1 MWLGIWII
9 SAIKIFEDISLST
22 LISNILRRILLKREE
37 TEQSLV
43 LDIVRYPL
51 SIKSTKAMSSM
62 GGYFVNWKLPWRNS
76 VVKNGRFELLSKSLW
91 RKDGI

>member
-1 MWLGIWII
+1 MICQYRTRIFRYQNFFRI
-9 SAIKIFEDISLST
+9 FQSA
-22 LISNILRRILLKREE
+22 NILRRILLKREE

>member
-1 MWLGIWII
+1 MICQYRTFRYQKFLRIFK
-9 SAIKIFEDISLST
+9 SA
-22 LISNILRRILLKREE
+22 NILCAILLKREE

-62 GGYFVNWKLPWRNS
+62 GRYFVNWKLPWRNS

>member
-1 MWLGIWII
+1 MICQYRTFRYQNFFRIFQ
-9 SAIKIFEDISLST
+9 SA
-22 LISNILRRILLKREE
+22 NILRRILLKREE

-62 GGYFVNWKLPWRNS
+62 GRYFVNWKLPWRNS

>member
-1 MWLGIWII
+1 MICQYRTFRYQNFLR
-9 SAIKIFEDISLST
+9 IFESA
-22 LISNILRRILLKREE
+22 NILCAILLKREE

-62 GGYFVNWKLPWRNS
+62 GRYFVNWKLPWRNS

>member
-1 MWLGIWII
+1 MICQYRTFRYQNFLRIFQ
-9 SAIKIFEDISLST
+9 SA
-22 LISNILRRILLKREE
+22 NILRRILLKREE

-43 LDIVRYPL
+43 LGIVRYPL

-62 GGYFVNWKLPWRNS
+62 GRYFVNWKLPWRNS